1 MAGTATAATR
11 GHHTRRGRARAG
23 AAGGSA
29 AGGRRRGCR
38 DDRLGDREH
47 AASQLR
53 RGSDLRDAVGER
65 RRDGLGLAQAAA
77 AALALGQVHDDAL
90 LVLGGEGAQGVAR
103 DQLVDVFHS
112 SSGLIP
118 TAASASRRAFIAA
131 NVRLFTVP
139 MGTASRSASSD
150 CVYPAK

>member
-1 MAGTATAATR
+1 MAGTATAANR
-11 GHHTRRGRARAG
+11 GHHARRGRARG
-23 AAGGSA
+23 
-29 AGGRRRGCR
+29 
-38 DDRLGDREH
+38 
-47 AASQLR
+47 R
-53 RGSDLRDAVGER
+53 RGSARQPRERRRRARRSRAPGFAARAAGATCGHAVGER
-65 RRDGLGLAQAAA
+65 RRDRLGLAQLPATP
-77 AALALGQVHDDAL
+77 LALGEVHDDAL
-90 LVLGGEGAQGVAR
+90 LVLGGERAQGVAR

-131 NVRLFTVP
+131 KVRLFTVP

>member
-1 MAGTATAATR
+1 MAGTAMAATR

-23 AAGGSA
+23 AAGDSAAETAAAGAATTGSA
-29 AGGRRRGCR
+29 I
-38 DDRLGDREH
+38 
-47 AASQLR
+47 ASTRLR
-53 RGSDLRDAVGER
+53 RSGGGSDLRDAVGER

-90 LVLGGEGAQGVAR
+90 LVLGGERAQGVAR